1 MHMFSNQ
8 ERYMVQQLR
17 KADVPVE
24 KVSQLTGVSERSIR
38 RIVQEPEVMSTE
50 GRHCGKGNVV
60 GRPSD
65 VVKYESQVR
74 EWLSEERD
82 PADGPVKSREVLAR
96 LRQAGYTG
104 GKTAVYE
111 VVKRLRPPKAKN

>member
-17 KADVPVE
+17 KAEVPVD

-38 RIVQEPEVMSTE
+38 RIVQEPEVSSSE
-50 GRHCGKGNVV
+50 GQPSGKGQGV

-65 VVKYESQVR
+65 VVKYEAQVR
-74 EWLSEERD
+74 EWLNEERD

-96 LRQAGYTG
+96 LRQSGYTG
-104 GKTAVYE
+104 GKTAVYDL
-111 VVKRLRPPKAKN
+111 VKRLELPNK